1 MAFIEILSLI
11 CLCLNHLISFQASAQ
26 LVNTLQGF
34 TPVPLSES
42 NFELHKPYDVAANQR
57 YSYSNGEHRLWVY
70 STDKPHYQGSTTK
83 PRTEIKIRGYDY
95 SSGVWQ
101 FEGYVYVPS
110 GTTGVCIMQTFGGSS
125 RATTMMLRVYSGAFT
140 YYRSPV
146 LLSNAYNRWIRVNVI
161 HDVGASNVKIYL
173 DQQLR
178 YEGAGAGGTS
188 HYFKFGVYAQN
199 DESNYMESRWLGIKV
214 LRKN

>member
-1 MAFIEILSLI
+1 MAFIEILSLT

-42 NFELHKPYDVAANQR
+42 NFELHRPYDVAANQR

-70 STDKPHYQGSTTK
+70 STDKPHYQ
-83 PRTEIKIRGYDY
+83 
-95 SSGVWQ
+95 
-101 FEGYVYVPS
+101 GYVYVPS

>member
-1 MAFIEILSLI
+1 GFYLFCVSTLLVSSFPLRPVPKSLILYRGLPQFLSLNPI
-11 CLCLNHLISFQASAQ
+11 
-26 LVNTLQGF
+26 
-34 TPVPLSES
+34 
-42 NFELHKPYDVAANQR
+42 FELHKPYDMAANER
-57 YSYSNGEHRLWVY
+57 YSFSNGEHRLWVY

-83 PRTEIKIRGYDY
+83 PRTEIKIRDYDY

-101 FEGYVYVPS
+101 FEEYVYVPS
-110 GTTGVCIMQTFGGSS
+110 GTTGVCIMQIFGGSS
-125 RATTMMLRVYSGAFT
+125 RATTMMLRVYGGSFT

-146 LLSNAYNRWIRVNVI
+146 LLSNVYNKWIRVNVI

-173 DQQLR
+173 NHQLR
-178 YEGAGAGGTS
+178 YEGAGAGGSS

-199 DESNYMESRWLGIKV
+199 DESNYMESRWVGIKV